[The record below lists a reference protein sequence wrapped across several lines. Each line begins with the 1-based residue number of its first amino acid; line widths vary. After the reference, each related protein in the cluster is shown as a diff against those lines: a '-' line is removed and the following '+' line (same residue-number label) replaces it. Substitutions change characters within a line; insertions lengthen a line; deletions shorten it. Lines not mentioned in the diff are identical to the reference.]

1 MKFKKLVARAIIAQ
15 GMAMLVM
22 SGANASAIIFY
33 TGNDFTMFTPPYTGA
48 DKVTATLTLASPL
61 GPSLNLASVTPVSF
75 TLSDGRQTITQ
86 STPGI
91 IDEMFVFSTDTFGS
105 PRDWNVEVAS
115 PDVIIVAKNITNQ
128 IQDFSDNGAVTI
140 INGLVNNNAGIWAP
154 NTAATSPVP
163 EPSTISVLAAG
174 LLSLVFLRRRRGHSL
189 DLAQ

>member
-1 MKFKKLVARAIIAQ
+1 
-15 GMAMLVM
+15 M
-22 SGANASAIIFY
+22 SAANATAIIFY
-33 TGNDFTMFTPPYTGA
+33 TGNDFTSFTRPYTGN

-91 IDEMFVFSTDTFGS
+91 IVEMFVFSTDAFGS
-105 PRDWNVEVAS
+105 PTDWNVEVGS
-115 PDVIIVAKNITNQ
+115 PDVIIGTKN

-140 INGLVNNNAGIWAP
+140 VKGIVNNNPGTWAP
-154 NTAATSPVP
+154 NTAATSPIP

-174 LLSLVFLRRRRGHSL
+174 LLSLVFLWRRRRHNL
-189 DLAQ
+189 DLP